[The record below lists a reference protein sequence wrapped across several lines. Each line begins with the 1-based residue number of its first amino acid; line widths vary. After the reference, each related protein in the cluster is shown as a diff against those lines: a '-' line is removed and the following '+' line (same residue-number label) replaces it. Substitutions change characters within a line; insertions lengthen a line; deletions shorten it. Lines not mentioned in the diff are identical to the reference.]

1 MSIERTTIPCLQRG
15 RILIRE
21 LPLTSSKVLYSQFT
35 QPNDDAEQ
43 NRLDMLHHIFKLVL
57 GGNLFKAPITE
68 PLQRVL
74 DFGTGT
80 GIWAID
86 LADEHPSAQ
95 VQGTD
100 LSPIQPIW
108 IPPNLKFVVDD
119 CESSWPEDEHE
130 VYDYVHG
137 RSMSGSIANWSAL
150 FTEALKALKPGGWL
164 EMQEFDVWFRSEEG
178 ELPADSKI
186 TEWQQYLDQAS
197 LMFGKRLNVANEFKE
212 KMIEVGFEDV
222 VDEIIKVRF
231 SLPIELVRIA
241 DA

>member
-1 MSIERTTIPCLQRG
+1 
-15 RILIRE
+15 
-21 LPLTSSKVLYSQFT
+21 
-35 QPNDDAEQ
+35 
-43 NRLDMLHHIFKLVL
+43 MLHHIFKLVL

-68 PLQRVL
+68 SLQRVL

-150 FTEALKALKPGGWL
+150 FAEALKALKPGGWL

-197 LMFGKRLNVANEFKE
+197 LRFGKRLNVANEFKE

-222 VDEIIKVRF
+222 VDDIIKV
-231 SLPIELVRIA
+231 
-241 DA
+241 